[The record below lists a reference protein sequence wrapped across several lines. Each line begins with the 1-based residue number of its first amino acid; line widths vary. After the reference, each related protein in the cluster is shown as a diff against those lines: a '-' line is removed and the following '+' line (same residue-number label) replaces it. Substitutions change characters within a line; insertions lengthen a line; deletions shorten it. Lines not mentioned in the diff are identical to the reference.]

1 MVPGTATADG
11 SSPRMWGT
19 RKSSRRLRWA
29 GRFIPT
35 HVGNTRRRRSGSCPG
50 SVHPHACGEHLNYK
64 PLRIIFIGSSPR
76 MWGTQRRSGSGR
88 IMARFI
94 PTHVGNTSGLNTC
107 IHVDSVHPHAC
118 GEHFNNIF
126 IITARNGSSPRM
138 WGTLNRSTTRNVV
151 NRFIPTH
158 VGNTFFYHI
167 GIIQYSV
174 HPHACGEHT
183 S

>member
-94 PTHVGNTSGLNTC
+94 PTHVGNTSLLNHS
-107 IHVDSVHPHAC
+107 IFSLPVHPHAC
-118 GEHFNNIF
+118 GEHFTATF
-126 IITARNGSSPRM
+126 ITPFLLGSSPRM
-138 WGTLNRSTTRNVV
+138 WGTLRSSARGRGRS
-151 NRFIPTH
+151 RFIPTH
-158 VGNTFFYHI
+158 VGNTLLLI
-167 GIIQYSV
+167 S
-174 HPHACGEHT
+174 P
-183 S
+183 SRNLPS